1 MTSFSLPNTFT
12 PSTVISSSQV
22 NSNFTAVS
30 NAFAASVGLAGS
42 ENMTGPFYLA
52 NGTAAAPGLTFGAD
66 TNLGLYRVSADVLG
80 FTAAGAQIGA
90 WDATSLTALGALNLG
105 HASDTTLARVS
116 AGVVS
121 VEGSNVLLASG
132 LGSITQ
138 AFDAELAAIAG
149 LTSAAD
155 RLPYFTGSG
164 TAALATFTSFA
175 RTLIDDANAAA
186 AQTTLGL
193 AYAVQSDQETAS
205 STSTV
210 VNPGVQ
216 QFHPSACKA
225 WVIASDVAGVATNL
239 ASYNITSVTDAGTAI
254 LTVTIAT
261 DFSSANWCPV
271 PGAASNDASGS
282 GATRGVIF
290 KSDTIAAGSVQL
302 LYFTSAGTAD
312 PPLWTLSCFGDQ

>member
-42 ENMTGPFYLA
+42 ESMTGPFYLA

-175 RTLIDDANAAA
+175 RTLVDDADAAT
-186 AQTTLGL
+186 AQGTLGL
-193 AYAVQSDQETAS
+193 TIATQAEMETA
-205 STSTV
+205 TATNRTV
-210 VNPGVQ
+210 SPGRQ
-216 QFHPSACKA
+216 QFHPGHPKA
-225 WVIASDVAGVATNL
+225 GGNLDGIAAPAAFTLDYGMGA
-239 ASYNITSVTDAGTAI
+239 VTDTAVGRW
-254 LTVTIAT
+254 TVDFDTA
-261 DFSSANWCPV
+261 FSSTSYWQ
-271 PGAASNDASGS
+271 AAMAEAATTTQGKVVGGLSGGTRTTSTVEITCINTSGNNNDSSNIGLA
-282 GATRGVIF
+282 F
-290 KSDTIAAGSVQL
+290 
-302 LYFTSAGTAD
+302 
-312 PPLWTLSCFGDQ
+312 WGDYA